1 MSSQPTTVTRFLSL
15 SILLFLLLGQAGW
28 AIPAEAGS
36 LEQAQAAFDRKDYA
50 QALALA
56 DPASQDD
63 KLAAAALRLMALS
76 HLRLGK
82 PGEAAADYDRLAER
96 LGGED
101 RPLLRELSLAAV
113 TSVLKDMR
121 EQMRGAGYTALKE
134 SQSEEAYPYFVDGLS
149 DGSGLVRAL
158 AAEGLG
164 RSKAAPHVARL
175 QQALEDQ
182 AGMVRVAVLRAFGRS
197 GDRSRITVIE
207 KALKDDQATVRMAA
221 YGALLAL
228 GRKDAWDR
236 IREGAE
242 ASNPE
247 DRAAALRKLGDAE
260 DRRGLPILLR
270 DSSHGQPSVRGAAAS
285 SLGELGDPA
294 AEPALARLLGDP
306 VPAVRAA
313 AAVSLGEIAAPK
325 SAGALKPAM
334 NDANPAV
341 RAAAVSAL
349 LTLEAPFDE
358 VAGTVRELVRNQ
370 DPGIRASVA
379 KALSKARGKSEKEAI
394 DTLRMLVED
403 PLPRPRI
410 AAARSIGQIG
420 DAGKHVQVHER
431 IAILRKALKD
441 QDEAVRA
448 TAGGAILRLL
458 NQESRVERAA
468 GR

>member
-1 MSSQPTTVTRFLSL
+1 MLSQPTTCPRA
-15 SILLFLLLGQAGW
+15 LLLPFLFVLLAGQEFGAG
-28 AIPAEAGS
+28 PAQAAS
-36 LEQAQAAFDRKDYA
+36 LEQAQGAFDRKDYA

-56 DPASQDD
+56 EPVSKDD
-63 KLAAAALRLMALS
+63 KQAASALRLMARS

-82 PGEAAADYDRLAER
+82 PAEAAADYNRLAER

-101 RPLLRELSLAAV
+101 RPLLRELSLAVV

-134 SQSEEAYPYFVDGLS
+134 SRSEEAYPYFVDGLS

-164 RSKAAPHVARL
+164 RSKAAAHVARL

-182 AGMVRVAVLRAFGRS
+182 AGMVRVAILRAFGRS
-197 GDRSRITVIE
+197 GDRSRIAVIE

-242 ASNPE
+242 APNPE
-247 DRAAALRKLGDAE
+247 DRAAALRKLGDVE

-270 DSSHGQPSVRGAAAS
+270 DVSHSLPSVRGAAAS
-285 SLGELGDPA
+285 ALGELGDPS
-294 AEPALARLLGDP
+294 AEPALAKLLGDP

-313 AAVSLGEIAAPK
+313 AAVSLGAIAAPE
-325 SAGALKPAM
+325 SAAALKPSL
-334 NDANPAV
+334 NDTNPAV

-349 LTLEAPFDE
+349 LTLKAPFDD
-358 VAGTVRELVRNQ
+358 VAGTVRELVRNP

-379 KALSKARGKSEKEAI
+379 KALSKAQGQNEKEAI
-394 DTLRMLVED
+394 EILRLLIED

-420 DAGKHVQVHER
+420 ADEHVQATEI
-431 IAILRKALKD
+431 IALLRKTLKD

-448 TAGGAILRLL
+448 TAGGALLRLL
-458 NQESRVERAA
+458 GQESQVERAA